1 MSANLTWLAFRG
13 TGALTTEEGGARSR
27 RGRAEETRV
36 DRFRAR
42 DVLGMLAH
50 PGSSIFMVWPS
61 KVPLRGEEGRGSAK
75 VEKGTVA
82 AAFNK
87 GVVRSAGAP
96 GKAERA

>member
-1 MSANLTWLAFRG
+1 
-13 TGALTTEEGGARSR
+13 
-27 RGRAEETRV
+27 
-36 DRFRAR
+36 
-42 DVLGMLAH
+42 MLAH

-61 KVPLRGEEGRGSAK
+61 KVPLRGEEGRISQG
-75 VEKGTVA
+75 EKGTVA